1 MIKYEIE
8 FANLDKIINKDIDN
22 FIISFFKNE
31 QCIELLVN
39 KQSFLQIRFS
49 NIDNG
54 YNIDCYINESK
65 ILSFNVNNKG
75 SKKQISLTS
84 GNITNNNI
92 NVLFSEIFDKNIL
105 EDYDKIEDKL
115 SFNLDMLGFNL
126 LEFELKNISNI
137 YTNSNIDI
145 SNIDV
150 DNLIDM
156 DVDEVKNILKNF
168 IYE

>member
-1 MIKYEIE
+1 MIK
-8 FANLDKIINKDIDN
+8 
-22 FIISFFKNE
+22 
-31 QCIELLVN
+31 
-39 KQSFLQIRFS
+39 
-49 NIDNG
+49 
-54 YNIDCYINESK
+54 SK
-65 ILSFNVNNKG
+65 INYHFK
-75 SKKQISLTS
+75 IF
-84 GNITNNNI
+84 I
-92 NVLFSEIFDKNIL
+92 NLF
-105 EDYDKIEDKL
+105 IEL